1 MRVIIMHFKDKQ
13 MITAHIILNSPSL
26 IPSII
31 NALNEIFSKTSY
43 YRIKS
48 PNLIK
53 LIEELISV
61 LIVAVKNM
69 FYFQNFMEHKKVMF
83 EGVILKILGFS
94 PADCQ
99 ILSDDPDEF
108 INQLLQII

>member
-1 MRVIIMHFKDKQ
+1 MQGVGHLMRVVMMHFKDKQ

-43 YRIKS
+43 YQIKS

-53 LIEELISV
+53 LI
-61 LIVAVKNM
+61 
-69 FYFQNFMEHKKVMF
+69 
-83 EGVILKILGFS
+83 
-94 PADCQ
+94 
-99 ILSDDPDEF
+99 
-108 INQLLQII
+108 